1 MSGRTYPSLR
11 ILLHST
17 PSKNLLM
24 QVDMN
29 TFSLPKTQQL
39 VVFQEVI
46 RSGSIGSA
54 AKELGLTQ
62 PAVSKIINDI
72 EGYFGVELVVRK
84 NTGVTLTHAGQVLL
98 SWSESITREM
108 KNMVNEMNSMT
119 DNAVVDVSF
128 GFPSLIG
135 FTFMSDM
142 IQKFKEVY
150 PKSQVSMYE
159 AQLSSFLP
167 AIRDGRLDF
176 AIGTL
181 SDEMKL
187 QDLHVEP
194 LFESEFV
201 LVANK
206 SRTCTGTTTLE
217 SLQNE
222 QWVLPQTNMGYYSE
236 LLTTLQR
243 NGISIEN
250 IVKTDSVV
258 TIYNL
263 VLNANFLTVIP
274 CDMTAPFGSNQ
285 FITLPVEE
293 PLPIAR
299 YAAIWSKNY
308 RIKKAASI
316 LVELAKEYSSYKGC
330 RRRQLIEID

>member
-1 MSGRTYPSLR
+1 
-11 ILLHST
+11 
-17 PSKNLLM
+17 
-24 QVDMN
+24 MN
-29 TFSLPKTQQL
+29 TISLPKTQHL

-62 PAVSKIINDI
+62 PAVSKIINDV
-72 EGYFGVELVVRK
+72 EAYFGIELVVRK
-84 NTGVTLTHAGQVLL
+84 NTGVTLTQAGQVML

-108 KNMVNEMNSMT
+108 KNMVDEMNSMT
-119 DNAVVDVSF
+119 SNAVVDVSF
-128 GFPSLIG
+128 GFPSLIA
-135 FTFMSDM
+135 FTIMSGM
-142 IQKFKEVY
+142 IKKFKEVF
-150 PKSQVSMYE
+150 PNAQVSMYE

-167 AIRDGRLDF
+167 AVRDGRLDF

-187 QDLHVEP
+187 HDLHVEP

-201 LVANK
+201 LVASK
-206 SRTCTGTTTLE
+206 SRTRTGITTL
-217 SLQNE
+217 SALQNE

-236 LLTTLQR
+236 LLTTLQK
-243 NGISIEN
+243 NGISSEN

-263 VLNANFLTVIP
+263 VLNADFLTVIP
-274 CDMTAPFGSNQ
+274 CDMTTPFGSNQ
-285 FITLPVEE
+285 FITIPVEE
-293 PLPIAR
+293 ALPVAR
-299 YAAIWSKNY
+299 YAAVWSKNY

-316 LVELAKEYSSYKGC
+316 LVELAKEYSSINC
-330 RRRQLIEID
+330 QRRKQLIEVD

>member
-1 MSGRTYPSLR
+1 
-11 ILLHST
+11 
-17 PSKNLLM
+17 
-24 QVDMN
+24 MN
-29 TFSLPKTQQL
+29 TISLPKTQHL

-62 PAVSKIINDI
+62 PAVSKIINDV
-72 EGYFGVELVVRK
+72 EAYFGIELVVRK
-84 NTGVTLTHAGQVLL
+84 NTGVTLTQAGQVML

-108 KNMVNEMNSMT
+108 KNMVDEMNSMT
-119 DNAVVDVSF
+119 SNAVVDVSF
-128 GFPSLIG
+128 GFPSLIAV
-135 FTFMSDM
+135 TIMSGM
-142 IQKFKEVY
+142 IKKFKEVF
-150 PKSQVSMYE
+150 PNAQVSMYE

-167 AIRDGRLDF
+167 AVRDGRLDF

-187 QDLHVEP
+187 HDLHVEP

-201 LVANK
+201 VVASK
-206 SRTCTGTTTLE
+206 SRTRTGITTL
-217 SLQNE
+217 SALQNE

-236 LLTTLQR
+236 LLTTLQK
-243 NGISIEN
+243 NGISSEN

-263 VLNANFLTVIP
+263 VLNADFLTVIP
-274 CDMTAPFGSNQ
+274 CDMTTPFGSNQ
-285 FITLPVEE
+285 FITIPVEE
-293 PLPIAR
+293 ALPVAR
-299 YAAIWSKNY
+299 YAAVWSKNY

-316 LVELAKEYSSYKGC
+316 LVELAKEYSSYNC
-330 RRRQLIEID
+330 QRRKQLIEVD

>member
-1 MSGRTYPSLR
+1 MS
-11 ILLHST
+11 
-17 PSKNLLM
+17 
-24 QVDMN
+24 
-29 TFSLPKTQQL
+29 
-39 VVFQEVI
+39 
-46 RSGSIGSA
+46 
-54 AKELGLTQ
+54 
-62 PAVSKIINDI
+62 
-72 EGYFGVELVVRK
+72 
-84 NTGVTLTHAGQVLL
+84 
-98 SWSESITREM
+98 SE
-108 KNMVNEMNSMT
+108 
-119 DNAVVDVSF
+119 AVVEVSF

-135 FTFMSDM
+135 FTFMSGM
-142 IQKFKEVY
+142 INKFKEVF
-150 PKSQVSMYE
+150 PKAQVSMYE

-181 SDEMKL
+181 SAEMKL

-201 LVANK
+201 LVASK

-217 SLQNE
+217 SLKNE

-263 VLNANFLTVIP
+263 VLNADFLTVIP
-274 CDMTAPFGSNQ
+274 CDMTSPLVLINLLLFRLKKHYLWHNMPRYGRKIIVLKSSIGFGGISQ
-285 FITLPVEE
+285 RVFIL
-293 PLPIAR
+293 
-299 YAAIWSKNY
+299 
-308 RIKKAASI
+308 
-316 LVELAKEYSSYKGC
+316 
-330 RRRQLIEID
+330 

>member
-1 MSGRTYPSLR
+1 
-11 ILLHST
+11 
-17 PSKNLLM
+17 
-24 QVDMN
+24 MN
-29 TFSLPKTQQL
+29 INTLPKTQQL

-46 RSGSIGSA
+46 RNGSIGSA

-72 EGYFGVELVVRK
+72 EAYFGVELVVRK

-98 SWSESITREM
+98 SRSESITREM

-119 DNAVVDVSF
+119 SNTIIDVSF

-135 FTFMSDM
+135 FTFMSSM
-142 IQKFKEVY
+142 ICKFKEVF
-150 PKSQVSMYE
+150 PKAQISMYE

-181 SDEMKL
+181 NDEMKL
-187 QDLHVEP
+187 PDLHVEP

-201 LVANK
+201 LVASR
-206 SRTCTGTTTLE
+206 SRTCSGITTLA
-217 SLQNE
+217 SLKNE
-222 QWVLPQTNMGYYSE
+222 QWVLPQTNMGYYSK
-236 LLTTLQR
+236 LLTTLQN
-243 NGISIEN
+243 NGISSEN
-250 IVKTDSVV
+250 IAKTDSVV

-263 VLNANFLTVIP
+263 VLNADFLTVIP
-274 CDMTAPFGSNQ
+274 CDMTTPFGSDR
-285 FITLPVEE
+285 FMTIPLEE
-293 PLPIAR
+293 TLPIAH

-308 RIKKAASI
+308 RIKKAASV

-330 RRRQLIEID
+330 RRKQLIEMS

>member
-1 MSGRTYPSLR
+1 
-11 ILLHST
+11 
-17 PSKNLLM
+17 
-24 QVDMN
+24 MN
-29 TFSLPKTQQL
+29 TFILPKIQNL

-62 PAVSKIINDI
+62 PAVSKIISDI
-72 EGYFGVELVVRK
+72 ETYFGAELIVRK
-84 NTGVTLTHAGQVLL
+84 NTGVTLTHPGQVLL

-108 KNMVNEMNSMT
+108 TNMVNEMNSMT
-119 DNAVVDVSF
+119 DDAAVDVSF

-142 IQKFKEVY
+142 IQKFKEVF
-150 PKSQVSMYE
+150 PKVQISMFE

-167 AIRDGRLDF
+167 ALRDGRLDF

-201 LVANK
+201 VVANK
-206 SRTCTGTTTLE
+206 SRTCSGNPTLA
-217 SLQNE
+217 SLKDA

-236 LLTTLQR
+236 LLITLQR

-263 VLNANFLTVIP
+263 VLNADFLTVIP
-274 CDMTAPFGSNQ
+274 CDMTAPFGSDQ
-285 FITLPVEE
+285 FITLEVEE
-293 PLPIAR
+293 VLPVAR
-299 YAAIWSKNY
+299 YAAVWSKNY

-316 LVELAKEYSSYKGC
+316 LVQLAGDAANL
-330 RRRQLIEID
+330 LI

>member
-1 MSGRTYPSLR
+1 
-11 ILLHST
+11 
-17 PSKNLLM
+17 
-24 QVDMN
+24 MN
-29 TFSLPKTQQL
+29 TITLPKTQHL

-62 PAVSKIINDI
+62 PAVSKIINDV
-72 EGYFGVELVVRK
+72 EAYFGIELVVRK
-84 NTGVTLTHAGQVLL
+84 NTGVTLTQAGQVML

-108 KNMVNEMNSMT
+108 KNMVDEMNSMT
-119 DNAVVDVSF
+119 GNAVVDVSF
-128 GFPSLIG
+128 GFPSLIA
-135 FTFMSDM
+135 FTIMSGM
-142 IQKFKEVY
+142 IKKFKEVF
-150 PKSQVSMYE
+150 PKAQVSMYE

-167 AIRDGRLDF
+167 AVRDGRLDF

-187 QDLHVEP
+187 HDLHVEP

-201 LVANK
+201 LVASN
-206 SRTCTGTTTLE
+206 SRTCTGITTLKA
-217 SLQNE
+217 LKNE

-236 LLTTLQR
+236 LLTTLQN
-243 NGISIEN
+243 NGISSEN

-263 VLNANFLTVIP
+263 VLNADFLTVIP
-274 CDMTAPFGSNQ
+274 CDMTTPFGSNQ
-285 FITLPVEE
+285 FITIPVEE
-293 PLPIAR
+293 SLPVAR
-299 YAAIWSKNY
+299 YAAVWSKNY

-316 LVELAKEYSSYKGC
+316 LVELAKEYSSYNSH
-330 RRRQLIEID
+330 RRKQLIEID

>member
-1 MSGRTYPSLR
+1 
-11 ILLHST
+11 
-17 PSKNLLM
+17 
-24 QVDMN
+24 MN
-29 TFSLPKTQQL
+29 TFALPKTQQL

-72 EGYFGVELVVRK
+72 EAYFGVELVVRK

-119 DNAVVDVSF
+119 DNTVVDISF

-187 QDLHVEP
+187 QALHVEP

-263 VLNANFLTVIP
+263 VLNADFLTVIP
-274 CDMTAPFGSNQ
+274 CDMAAPFGSNQ

-293 PLPIAR
+293 SLPIAR

-308 RIKKAASI
+308 RIKKAASV

-330 RRRQLIEID
+330 RRKQLIEIN

>member
-1 MSGRTYPSLR
+1 
-11 ILLHST
+11 
-17 PSKNLLM
+17 
-24 QVDMN
+24 MN
-29 TFSLPKTQQL
+29 TITLPKTQHL

-62 PAVSKIINDI
+62 PAVSKIINDV
-72 EGYFGVELVVRK
+72 EAYFGIELVVRK
-84 NTGVTLTHAGQVLL
+84 NTGVTLTQAGQVML

-108 KNMVNEMNSMT
+108 KNMVDEMNSMT
-119 DNAVVDVSF
+119 SNAVVDVSF
-128 GFPSLIG
+128 GFPSLIA
-135 FTFMSDM
+135 FTIMSGM
-142 IQKFKEVY
+142 IKKFKEVF
-150 PKSQVSMYE
+150 PKAQVSMYE

-201 LVANK
+201 LVAN
-206 SRTCTGTTTLE
+206 RARIGNGTVRLA
-217 SLQNE
+217 SLQHE
-222 QWVLPQTNMGYYSE
+222 QWVLPETNMGYYSE

-243 NGISIEN
+243 SGIRREN
-250 IVKTDSVV
+250 IVNTDSVV

-263 VLNANFLTVIP
+263 VLNADFLTVIP
-274 CDMTAPFGSNQ
+274 CDMTTPFGSSQ
-285 FITLPVEE
+285 FVTIPIKEALPV
-293 PLPIAR
+293 AR
-299 YAAIWSKNY
+299 YAAVWSKNY
-308 RIKKAASI
+308 RLKTAAAS
-316 LVELAKEYSSYKGC
+316 LVEMAKHYSSGQGN
-330 RRRQLIEID
+330 RHWQPLQIIA

>member
-1 MSGRTYPSLR
+1 
-11 ILLHST
+11 
-17 PSKNLLM
+17 
-24 QVDMN
+24 MN
-29 TFSLPKTQQL
+29 TLVLPKTQHL

-46 RSGSIGSA
+46 RSGSISSA
-54 AKELGLTQ
+54 AKSLGLTQ
-62 PAVSKIINDI
+62 PAVSKIISDV
-72 EGYFGVELVVRK
+72 EAYFGVELIVRK
-84 NTGVTLTHAGQVLL
+84 NTGVTLTEAGQVLL

-108 KNMVNEMNSMT
+108 KNMINEMNSMT
-119 DNAVVDVSF
+119 CNTVVDVSF

-142 IQKFKEVY
+142 IHKFKEAF
-150 PKSQVSMYE
+150 PKAQVSMYE

-167 AIRDGRLDF
+167 ALRDGRLDF

-181 SDEMKL
+181 SNEMQL

-201 LVANK
+201 LVASK
-206 SRTCTGTTTLE
+206 SRTCTGTITLE
-217 SLQNE
+217 SLKDE

-263 VLNANFLTVIP
+263 VLNADFLTVIP
-274 CDMTAPFGSNQ
+274 CDMTTPFGSNQ
-285 FITLPVEE
+285 FITIPIKDTLPV
-293 PLPIAR
+293 AR
-299 YAAIWSKNY
+299 YAAVWSKNY
-308 RIKKAASI
+308 RIKKAASV
-316 LVELAKEYSSYKGC
+316 LVELAKQYSSYNGC
-330 RRRQLIEID
+330 RRRQLIEIE